1 MTLSHHQAALF
12 TARRLELCDLVQDTL
27 LYLHPDSRVH
37 SHLSPLAYQ
46 VICFFKGFC
55 LFVSLL
61 TRLCLFMPGFEFF
74 SDALRSICLVYW
86 RSTLCARPIS
96 SLWPGPG
103 GPTLSLRPSW
113 FQLHWFMLNP
123 TSHEQYLTAQLIY
136 QIYVEESV
144 IFRLRQYEEF

>member
-55 LFVSLL
+55 LFVSLF
-61 TRLCLFMPGFEFF
+61 TGLCLFMPGFEFF

-103 GPTLSLRPSW
+103 GPTLLLRPS
-113 FQLHWFMLNP
+113 
-123 TSHEQYLTAQLIY
+123 
-136 QIYVEESV
+136 
-144 IFRLRQYEEF
+144 